1 MKISFTIPLLL
12 PIHNSLILSCLFFL
26 VSCAILFDPTAQLPH
41 LIFTSAENGST
52 EVVLGKHKELFSLYD
67 LLRFSECKEEN
78 FEPLLGYIDARLSKA
93 AIAYLAVSFS
103 SCTLCITFLASS
115 FAAMKIEKLALYTI
129 SSLFSLVCI
138 LYLVLISG
146 KTSTACY
153 TASGSLHTSMSS
165 TRVFQPI
172 MYCFWLSS
180 ITLSSVSLSRHSS
193 TRAKLYGSLYA
204 SVMVFSGLAT
214 TLSHS
219 VPALHLVFLLSGSI
233 ALALHTKFLATSLL
247 QVLQHGINM
256 SFLCRF
262 VIVPLI
268 LLINVI
274 LPLVWLFAQFSFLTV
289 STESNVLTALNFL
302 QVFLVSGLII
312 SIELDTIIG
321 KQESDLRESNAKREE
336 AEEQRSSVRGFMR
349 YSFHELRVPLNTM
362 SLGIDEVRASLND
375 TYCSLN
381 KDGDA
386 RTKSEIESAIA
397 SLEVIG
403 LSTSVMSKLLDD
415 FLSLEK
421 IEAGKLKLEMTTFPI
436 ENLLHASLSSFV
448 LAAENRNVQLFLSVD
463 DRVPKL
469 LTSDMLKL
477 QQVLSNFL
485 SNALKFVQKGGTV
498 ILHVEPEVRNFQ
510 EITPEA
516 SVNLSTINM
525 DGLRNRKQL
534 TPQRASDLTTAS
546 AEGILILD
554 KNALD
559 DIYTLL
565 ARTQNVEK
573 IHFPRAKGFDSIQIL
588 PKKQG
593 EKGETYCEKSLRES
607 GSGIPPSSS
616 WIRFSVVDN
625 GPGISPQDQMKL
637 FKPFQQVS
645 AGSTSKGSG
654 TGLGLSIAARI
665 VRLNAG
671 RIGVSS
677 IEGIGSN
684 FWVSLPV
691 SFPNIVH
698 TPHLADPASF
708 IPLFNP
714 KQDLPSKKAPTQ
726 LDCAVVC
733 DDVASNR
740 LFFGKLLL
748 RRGVK
753 EVLYAEDGVELLSL
767 FEKDDVRARVQVVFL
782 DNEMPKMNGEEC
794 VRLCRQRKI
803 DCPIIGV
810 TGSALDADKISF
822 LSAGCNAVLIK
833 PVHFALLTDALSD
846 AGLLL
851 KINSSLDGLHEE
863 TTGVR
868 FKLQKLS
875 NKMSEN

>member
-1 MKISFTIPLLL
+1 MV
-12 PIHNSLILSCLFFL
+12 LSG
-26 VSCAILFDPTAQLPH
+26 I
-41 LIFTSAENGST
+41 
-52 EVVLGKHKELFSLYD
+52 
-67 LLRFSECKEEN
+67 
-78 FEPLLGYIDARLSKA
+78 
-93 AIAYLAVSFS
+93 
-103 SCTLCITFLASS
+103 
-115 FAAMKIEKLALYTI
+115 
-129 SSLFSLVCI
+129 
-138 LYLVLISG
+138 
-146 KTSTACY
+146 
-153 TASGSLHTSMSS
+153 
-165 TRVFQPI
+165 
-172 MYCFWLSS
+172 
-180 ITLSSVSLSRHSS
+180 
-193 TRAKLYGSLYA
+193 
-204 SVMVFSGLAT
+204 AT

-233 ALALHTKFLATSLL
+233 ALALHTKFLAASLL
-247 QVLQHGINM
+247 QVLEHSIKL
-256 SFLCRF
+256 SFLSRY
-262 VIVPLI
+262 VIVPSI

-274 LPLVWLFAQFSFLTV
+274 LPLVWLSAQFSFLTV

-302 QVFLVSGLII
+302 QVFLISALII
-312 SIELDTIIG
+312 AIELDTIIG
-321 KQESDLRESNAKREE
+321 KQESDLRDSNAKREV

-362 SLGIDEVRASLND
+362 VRLTLFFFANNYCSHLNSSLPSLFQSLGIDEVRASLND
-375 TYCSLN
+375 TYCSLDN
-381 KDGDA
+381 DGDA

-463 DRVPKL
+463 DRVPKMM
-469 LTSDMLKL
+469 TSDMLKL

-510 EITPEA
+510 EITTEA
-516 SVNLSTINM
+516 TASNM

-534 TPQRASDLTTAS
+534 TPPRASDLTTAS
-546 AEGILILD
+546 EEILILD
-554 KNALD
+554 KDALD
-559 DIYTLL
+559 DIFTLL

-573 IHFPRAKGFDSIQIL
+573 IHFPRAKGFDSIHIL
-588 PKKQG
+588 PKKKWQ
-593 EKGETYCEKSLRES
+593 KETYCEKSLRES
-607 GSGIPPSSS
+607 SSDSSTSSTTGTPPPPPPPPPSSSSS

-665 VRLNAG
+665 VRLNVG

-677 IEGIGSN
+677 IEGVGSN

-691 SFPNIVH
+691 SFPNLDN

-714 KQDLPSKKAPTQ
+714 KKVSKKAPTQ

-767 FEKDDVRARVQVVFL
+767 FEKDDVRRRVQVVFL

-794 VRLCRQRKI
+794 VRLCRQRNI

-833 PVHFALLTDALSD
+833 PVHFALLTEALKD
-846 AGLLL
+846 QGLHL

-875 NKMSEN
+875 NKMSSDNEN